1 MLKQDLRNYKFPI
14 ALDSQLC
21 SKLDTVTDIEIYD
34 SAQEDDIPEDQT
46 IMNKWDRFEI
56 LDLIKDLHT
65 PLDIL
70 LEKISDWKI
79 DDGKAHLKFADDV
92 LGMNIKN

>member
-1 MLKQDLRNYKFPI
+1 
-14 ALDSQLC
+14 
-21 SKLDTVTDIEIYD
+21 
-34 SAQEDDIPEDQT
+34 
-46 IMNKWDRFEI
+46 MNKWDRFEI

-70 LEKISDWKI
+70 LEKISDWKT